1 MPIEDQ
7 TLVLREKLENH
18 VCRKALEAV
27 LQEQAEWVGLSA
39 ATQDGSPFSFSHSSH
54 KYYKKVIFV
63 QSHTQLNLRP
73 RLQVI
78 LCTNLFSLYFS
89 IKCLKYFITAFYSTE
104 SLSTDSTVVLTHK
117 YIAQETVI
125 FSHTFLRY
133 CS

>member
-1 MPIEDQ
+1 MLIEDQ
-7 TLVLREKLENH
+7 TLFLREKLENH
-18 VCRKALEAV
+18 VCWKVLEAV
-27 LQEQAEWVGLSA
+27 FQEQAEWVGLNA
-39 ATQDGSPFSFSHSSH
+39 ATQEGSPFQFFPQFH
-54 KYYKKVIFV
+54 KKVIFV

-78 LCTNLFSLYFS
+78 LCTNLFSQYFS

-104 SLSTDSTVVLTHK
+104 SLSTDSTVVVTHK
-117 YIAQETVI
+117 YIAQEIVI